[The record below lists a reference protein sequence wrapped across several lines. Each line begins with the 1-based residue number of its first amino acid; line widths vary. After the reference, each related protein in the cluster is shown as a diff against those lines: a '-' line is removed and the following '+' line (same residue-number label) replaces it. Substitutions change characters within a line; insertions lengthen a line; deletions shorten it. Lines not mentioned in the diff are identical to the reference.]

1 MRSLPVELPP
11 RLSLEISFRCN
22 FECPVCSC
30 IWEED
35 RTAVGG
41 EISTTDWK
49 DILTAL
55 ANRGV
60 QRLEFTGGE
69 PLLRSD
75 VWDLLRFARQVLP
88 SAELALFTN
97 ASLLNEAD
105 LRLSRSL
112 RVQVATSLQGWTT
125 YSAMTGTERSVRDLL
140 RALIRAAEFD
150 WPMTVTLTATA
161 VNAFEVPNML
171 AGAIAAGAAAVTV
184 NPVMAEGRARRHPE
198 LFLERSAWEDLKIQC
213 CRVERNGVPLYL
225 GDEMSCSCRRKGRIR
240 GCPAGRDFGVLG
252 PDGVYRPCL
261 HFFTSQVG

>member
-11 RLSLEISFRCN
+11 RLSLEISCRCN
-22 FECPVCSC
+22 FECPFCSC

-35 RTAVGG
+35 RTAVAG

-125 YSAMTGTERSVRDLL
+125 YSAIS
-140 RALIRAAEFD
+140 
-150 WPMTVTLTATA
+150 TLTTRRGTA
-161 VNAFEVPNML
+161 SS
-171 AGAIAAGAAAVTV
+171 
-184 NPVMAEGRARRHPE
+184 
-198 LFLERSAWEDLKIQC
+198 ER
-213 CRVERNGVPLYL
+213 
-225 GDEMSCSCRRKGRIR
+225 
-240 GCPAGRDFGVLG
+240 
-252 PDGVYRPCL
+252 
-261 HFFTSQVG
+261 